1 MAIRVQFE
9 NSNEVGVFAR
19 LTNSYALIALGGAE
33 NFASVFEA
41 ELGDHIPVVYTTIGG
56 TRVIGRVC
64 VGNRKGLLVSSI
76 CTDQELLHLRN
87 ALPDNV
93 KIKRIE
99 ERLSAL
105 GNCITVNDY
114 VGLIHTDLDR
124 ETEEIIQD
132 VLDIEVFRSSIAG
145 NLLVGTYS
153 YFTNQGGL
161 IHTKTSAQEIEELTE
176 LLQIPL
182 ITGTINRGSDLI
194 GSGLVANDWSAF
206 CGMDTTAVELS
217 IVEKVFKLNTLTEA
231 DMQNHFKHKSSILQT
246 MI

>member
-9 NSNEVGVFAR
+9 NSNEVGVFSR
-19 LTNSYALIALGGAE
+19 LTNSYGLIALGGSE
-33 NFASVFEA
+33 NFSSVFEA
-41 ELGDHIPVVYTTIGG
+41 ELSQHIPIVYATIGG

-87 ALPDNV
+87 SLPDNV

-105 GNCITVNDY
+105 GNCITCNDY
-114 VGLIHTDLDR
+114 VGLIHTDIDR
-124 ETEEIIQD
+124 ETEEIVQD
-132 VLDIEVFRSSIAG
+132 VLDIEVFRTSIAG

-153 YFTNQGGL
+153 YFTNNGGL
-161 IHTKTSAQEIEELTE
+161 LHAMTTSQEIEELSE

-182 ITGTINRGSDLI
+182 ITGTVNRGSDLI

-206 CGMDTTAVELS
+206 CGMDTTAIELN
-217 IVEKVFKLNTLTEA
+217 IIEKIFKLNNIEDTNIEDT
-231 DMQNHFKHKSSILQT
+231 FKYKSSIVQT

>member
-9 NSNEVGVFAR
+9 NSNEVGVFSR
-19 LTNSYALIALGGAE
+19 LTNSYALVALGGSE
-33 NFASVFEA
+33 NFSSVFES
-41 ELGDHIPVVYTTIGG
+41 ELSQHIPLVYTTIGG

-87 ALPDNV
+87 CLPENV

-105 GNCITVNDY
+105 GNCITTNDY
-114 VGLIHTDLDR
+114 VGLIHTDIDK

-132 VLDIEVFRSSIAG
+132 VLDIEVFRTSIAG

-153 YFTNQGGL
+153 YFTNNGGL
-161 IHTKTSAQEIEELTE
+161 LHAMTSSQEIEELSE

-206 CGMDTTAVELS
+206 CGMDTPAIELS
-217 IVEKVFKLNTLTEA
+217 IIEKVFKLNNITDNNMEDT
-231 DMQNHFKHKSSILQT
+231 FKYKSSIIQT

>member
-9 NSNEVGVFAR
+9 NSNEVGVFSR
-19 LTNSYALIALGGAE
+19 LTNSYGLIALGGSE
-33 NFASVFEA
+33 NFSSVFEA
-41 ELGDHIPVVYTTIGG
+41 ELSQHIPIIYATIGG

-87 ALPDNV
+87 SLPDNV
-93 KIKRIE
+93 KIKRVE

-105 GNCITVNDY
+105 GNCITCNDY
-114 VGLIHTDLDR
+114 VGLIHTDIDR
-124 ETEEIIQD
+124 ETEEIVQD
-132 VLDIEVFRSSIAG
+132 VLDIEVFRTSIAG

-153 YFTNQGGL
+153 YFTNNGGL
-161 IHTKTSAQEIEELTE
+161 LHAMTTSQEIEELSE

-182 ITGTINRGSDLI
+182 VTGTINRGSDLI

-206 CGMDTTAVELS
+206 CGMDTTAIELN
-217 IVEKVFKLNTLTEA
+217 IIEKIFKLNNIEDTNIEDT
-231 DMQNHFKHKSSILQT
+231 FKYKSSIVQT

>member
-9 NSNEVGVFAR
+9 NSNEVGVFSR
-19 LTNSYALIALGGAE
+19 LTNSYGLIALGGSE
-33 NFASVFEA
+33 NFSSVFEA
-41 ELGDHIPVVYTTIGG
+41 ELSQHIPIVYATIGG

-87 ALPDNV
+87 SLPDDV
-93 KIKRIE
+93 KIKRVE

-105 GNCITVNDY
+105 GNCITCNDY
-114 VGLIHTDLDR
+114 VGLIHTDIDR
-124 ETEEIIQD
+124 ETEEIVQD
-132 VLDIEVFRSSIAG
+132 VLDIEVFRTSIAG

-153 YFTNQGGL
+153 YFTNNGGL
-161 IHTKTSAQEIEELTE
+161 LHAMTTSQEIEELSE

-206 CGMDTTAVELS
+206 CGMDTTAIELN
-217 IVEKVFKLNTLTEA
+217 IIEKIFKLNNIEDTNIEDT
-231 DMQNHFKHKSSILQT
+231 FKYKSSIVQT

>member
-182 ITGTINRGSDLI
+182 ITGTVNRGSDLI

-231 DMQNHFKHKSSILQT
+231 DIQNHFKHKSSILQT

>member
-41 ELGDHIPVVYTTIGG
+41 ELSDHIPVVYTTIGG

-182 ITGTINRGSDLI
+182 ITGTVNRGSDLI

-217 IVEKVFKLNTLTEA
+217 IVEKVFKLNTLPET

>member
-19 LTNSYALIALGGAE
+19 LTNSYALIALGGSE
-33 NFASVFEA
+33 NFSSVFEA
-41 ELGDHIPVVYTTIGG
+41 ELAQHIPVVYTTIGG

-87 ALPDNV
+87 SLPDNV
-93 KIKRIE
+93 KIRRIE

-114 VGLIHTDLDR
+114 AGLIHTDLDR

-217 IVEKVFKLNTLTEA
+217 IIEKVFKLNSLSEL
-231 DMQNHFKHKSSILQT
+231 DLQNHFKHKSEILQT